1 MLTEYVSQS
10 MRRAHYEIMEN
21 GRYWGEIPELQ
32 GVWAE
37 GETLEQCRE
46 TLREVLED
54 WLLVGLRRGHTIPVI
69 AGIDLNKETG
79 AEAVA
84 G

>member
-1 MLTEYVSQS
+1 MLTEYVRQA
-10 MRRAHYEIMEN
+10 MRLAHYEIMEN
-21 GRYWGEIPELQ
+21 GRYWGEMPPLS

-37 GETLEQCRE
+37 GTTLEQCRD

-69 AGIDLNKETG
+69 EQIDLNQK
-79 AEAVA
+79 AEAGTVA
-84 G
+84 D